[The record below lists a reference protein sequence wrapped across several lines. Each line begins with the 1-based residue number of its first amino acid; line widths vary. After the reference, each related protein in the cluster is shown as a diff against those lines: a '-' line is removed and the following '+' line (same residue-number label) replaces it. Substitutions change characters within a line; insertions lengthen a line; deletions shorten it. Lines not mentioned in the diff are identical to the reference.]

1 MFVLS
6 TLKSMVRIDPKNF
19 NRSLAESISEAL
31 NGKLSNKVVKD
42 IGEFYFRHCGLLKY
56 IASFIFP
63 F

>member
-19 NRSLAESISEAL
+19 NRSLAESISDAL

-42 IGEFYFRHCGLLKY
+42 IGELYFRNVRLVY
-56 IASFIFP
+56 FNFP
-63 F
+63 FYY